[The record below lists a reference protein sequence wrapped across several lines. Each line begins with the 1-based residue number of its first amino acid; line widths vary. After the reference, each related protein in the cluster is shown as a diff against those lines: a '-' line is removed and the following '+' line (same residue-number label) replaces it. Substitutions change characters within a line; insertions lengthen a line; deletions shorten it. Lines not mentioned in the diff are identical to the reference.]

1 MEKIKKYI
9 KKINKYLPHIWTLV
23 VTVVT
28 LLDFD
33 LSLLIA
39 YFVYMGYSAYI
50 LLEELVRSNRVMMKM
65 QYRDFLDKRGLKEE
79 TKEEREAEWK

>member
-1 MEKIKKYI
+1 MKKIEKYI
-9 KKINKYLPHIWTLV
+9 KKINKYLPHVWTVV

-28 LLDFD
+28 LIDFD

-50 LLEELVRSNRVMMKM
+50 LLEEFVCNHRVSVNLQYKDWLEKRKLVK
-65 QYRDFLDKRGLKEE
+65 
-79 TKEEREAEWK
+79 EREAE

>member
-1 MEKIKKYI
+1 MKKINKYI
-9 KKINKYLPHIWTLV
+9 KKINEYLPHIWTVV

-50 LLEELVRSNRVMMKM
+50 LLEEFVCNHRVSVNL
-65 QYRDFLDKRGLKEE
+65 QYKDWLEKRKFV
-79 TKEEREAEWK
+79 KEREAE

>member
-1 MEKIKKYI
+1 MKKINKYI
-9 KKINKYLPHIWTLV
+9 KKINEYLPHIWTVV

-33 LSLLIA
+33 LSLLVA

-50 LLEELVRSNRVMMKM
+50 LLEEFVRNHRMTVNM
-65 QYRDFLDKRGLKEE
+65 QYRDFLDKRGLIEE
-79 TKEEREAEWK
+79 TKEEREAE